1 MQIKHPSPQALHT
14 FVEIGLKP
22 VYLYSHFQALLEGC
36 LILGRKTTTTW
47 KTTTALATSVD
58 PREAK
63 SVVFPYFEVLVVYS
77 STVYVPS
84 LIFASPQPQ
93 HTKYP
98 FWCV

>member
-1 MQIKHPSPQALHT
+1 MSCLPETRQRFRTIRAL
-14 FVEIGLKP
+14 VQVP
-22 VYLYSHFQALLEGC
+22 V
-36 LILGRKTTTTW
+36 LGGQ
-47 KTTTALATSVD
+47 ALATSVD

-98 FWCV
+98 F